1 MKRTPFLFAPCQI
14 RQSFSAGGRGGHRGV
29 MALGVLVAMAMATAP
44 ARADYV
50 TATFSN
56 VQPGEV
62 ATITWN

>member
-1 MKRTPFLFAPCQI
+1 
-14 RQSFSAGGRGGHRGV
+14 